1 MLTTYSDQPY
11 NAEPIFEP
19 GADEPII
26 APKDLSNIDELNEKD
41 IATLDIVERKVK
53 SGGKVL
59 LFTSWVKI
67 DTQEKLTKILEE
79 KGYKTAV
86 LQPNIS
92 PEKREGWVAKQLEK
106 GIDVLITNP
115 SLIETGLDLNAFTT
129 LIFYNVGYNL
139 YTFRQASRRSWRIN
153 QTAAR
158 VEVYILYFKG
168 TMQERAIKL
177 MATKL
182 AAATLVEGSFSDE
195 GLAAMSDCTDMTSQ
209 LARELTMGIRDEVE
223 DVGEMFKKMAII
235 KDVSVEDSESE
246 FKMVAEQIQQQS
258 VSDKIKRAMEL
269 ARQVQQVKRRTE
281 VVNVTE
287 FKKMYGDY
295 PQMSLFDEL
304 DMAG

>member
-1 MLTTYSDQPY
+1 M
-11 NAEPIFEP
+11 
-19 GADEPII
+19 
-26 APKDLSNIDELNEKD
+26 
-41 IATLDIVERKVK
+41 
-53 SGGKVL
+53 
-59 LFTSWVKI
+59 
-67 DTQEKLTKILEE
+67 
-79 KGYKTAV
+79 
-86 LQPNIS
+86 
-92 PEKREGWVAKQLEK
+92 
-106 GIDVLITNP
+106 ITNP

-223 DVGEMFKKMAII
+223 DVGAMFKKMAII
-235 KDVSVEDSESE
+235 KDVSVDDSESE
-246 FKMVAEQIQQQS
+246 FEMVAAQMQQQS

-269 ARQVQQVKRRTE
+269 AKQVQQVKRQTKVE
-281 VVNVTE
+281 NVTE
-287 FKKMYGDY
+287 FKATYSDY
-295 PQMSLFDEL
+295 PQLSLFDEL